1 MRELYCAFAEPH
13 AIGLSSI
20 AGLLYPAART
30 DPHGVIV
37 TLADPATADRTV
49 FAPIAPGVVAP
60 IGVRDTRDLAAGVPH
75 RVAVERGTVA
85 VDGEREI
92 EFGPGS
98 PVTVT
103 LAPAGPRVLDVRV
116 TLADAAARRLLVHQP
131 DPNPIL
137 QSAL

>member
-1 MRELYCAFAEPH
+1 M
-13 AIGLSSI
+13 
-20 AGLLYPAART
+20 
-30 DPHGVIV
+30 
-37 TLADPATADRTV
+37 
-49 FAPIAPGVVAP
+49 FAPIAPGVVTP
-60 IGVRDTRDLAAGVPH
+60 IGVRDTRDLLAGVPH

-103 LAPAGPRVLDVRV
+103 LAPDGPRVLDVRI